1 MTARAVTVGEALTAM
16 GCVLRLVAVVLAIA
30 AMRQRRG
37 RGS

>member
-16 GCVLRLVAVVLAIA
+16 GCVFGLVAVVLVVAVT
-30 AMRQRRG
+30 RQRRG

>member
-1 MTARAVTVGEALTAM
+1 MTARAVTVGEALTTM
-16 GCVLRLVAVVLAIA
+16 GRGFRLVVAVLVIA